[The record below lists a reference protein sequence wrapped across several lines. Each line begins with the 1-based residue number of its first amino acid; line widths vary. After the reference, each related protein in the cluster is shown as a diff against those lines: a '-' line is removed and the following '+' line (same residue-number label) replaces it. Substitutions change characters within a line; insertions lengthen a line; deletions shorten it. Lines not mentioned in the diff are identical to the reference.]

1 MPNNI
6 DNDSEQNKWSQRW
19 KKYNPFS
26 VANVWNGVQTIGK
39 TTVGALK
46 RLWNTDEEESWI
58 SRIGLFLPR
67 VLGSIV
73 IGAISAVATTVT
85 AGVGAITAGI
95 IGGGVQT
102 IVGVA
107 ETVAGALVGVV
118 SLVNQGPNGTYRQTA
133 KNLLTSGIKDVG
145 IGLSKVVVGS
155 AIAGT
160 IALGVITGIG
170 PPALAA
176 VSSVAIAGHSLGF
189 VTALAP
195 AVSAGHAFL
204 VTAGSAI
211 ASAATTATA
220 AVIGAGAT
228 AHIIT
233 ASAAAI
239 VATVTTLG
247 IFDKIK
253 SLVQKK
259 KTSKLETQGDD
270 KPTSQ
275 PIMFSS
281 KPQKKPFGKLPDLN
295 ADHTTAKK
303 TPDINKQQQPINHA
317 AELSANASEIAHKKT
332 NRGVKR

>member
-6 DNDSEQNKWSQRW
+6 DNDSEQNKWPQRW
-19 KKYNPFS
+19 RKYNPFS

-73 IGAISAVATTVT
+73 IGAVSAVATTVT

-189 VTALAP
+189 VAALAP
-195 AVSAGHAFL
+195 VVSTGHAFL
-204 VTAGSAI
+204 ITAGATI

-220 AVIGAGAT
+220 AIIGAGT
-228 AHIIT
+228 TVHII
-233 ASAAAI
+233 AAAAAAT
-239 VATVTTLG
+239 VATVTTVG

-253 SLVQKK
+253 SLVKK
-259 KTSKLETQGDD
+259 KKATKLENEGDD
-270 KPTSQ
+270 KLTSS
-275 PIMFSS
+275 PVIFSS
-281 KPQKKPFGKLPDLN
+281 KQTKEPFNKLADLHASYRDPQKPPD
-295 ADHTTAKK
+295 TSG
-303 TPDINKQQQPINHA
+303 QQQPTNPA

-332 NRGVKR
+332 NTGFKR